1 MAERRMFSKTVIN
14 SARFLRMPPTSRLL
28 YYDLGMSA
36 DDDGIVEAFTVMRTT
51 GATEDDLR
59 VLVSKGFVTVLNDDL
74 VTYICDWSKN
84 NFIRKDRYS
93 PSIYSGLLV
102 GLFGGQ
108 PVVNQTTTN
117 GRPRI
122 GKDRLG
128 EERVGEERTVES
140 PAGEPPARSRFVP
153 PSEEEDQDL
162 IPVIFERDQ
171 EERYSNGNSN
181 VTVTVSP
188 PSPPSS
194 PFLPPSPFPPEPPLS
209 SSPYNPP
216 SPSPTT
222 RRTGARSQEDFD
234 LFWSAYPKKVGKK
247 SAKKAFDKVQVP
259 VETLVTAIRR
269 QECSAQWSK
278 DGGQFIP
285 NPSTWLNQERWE
297 DELDPIPG
305 QEQSPVPPPKKYETR
320 LIDGEW
326 VDVEVKESTEAQEI
340 E

>member
-1 MAERRMFSKTVIN
+1 MIVLSLTGEDRDLLLLLSAEQRDSV
-14 SARFLRMPPTSRLL
+14 LL
-28 YYDLGMSA
+28 S
-36 DDDGIVEAFTVMRTT
+36 
-51 GATEDDLR
+51 
-59 VLVSKGFVTVLNDDL
+59 
-74 VTYICDWSKN
+74 
-84 NFIRKDRYS
+84 
-93 PSIYSGLLV
+93 LL
-102 GLFGGQ
+102 
-108 PVVNQTTTN
+108 T
-117 GRPRI
+117 
-122 GKDRLG
+122 G
-128 EERVGEERTVES
+128 EEAISDKSAETVYKQIKKRER
-140 PAGEPPARSRFVP
+140 AREMSRRT
-153 PSEEEDQDL
+153 SKRH
-162 IPVIFERDQ
+162 RDSH
-171 EERYSNGNSN
+171 RDCHDD
-181 VTVTVSP
+181 VTVTITP
-188 PSPPSS
+188 PSPPSP

-209 SSPYNPP
+209 SPPYNPP
-216 SPSPTT
+216 SPSPTP

-326 VDVEVKESTEAQEI
+326 IAVEVEE
-340 E
+340 